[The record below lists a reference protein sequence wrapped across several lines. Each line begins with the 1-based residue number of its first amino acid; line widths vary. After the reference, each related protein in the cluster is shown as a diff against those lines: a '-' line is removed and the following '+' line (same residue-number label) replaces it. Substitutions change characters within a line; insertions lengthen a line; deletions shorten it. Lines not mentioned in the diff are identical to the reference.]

1 MAGSVWA
8 LKIEH
13 KFQPGDRVRV
23 SGYPWYPYLGEGTV
37 IEVKLRL
44 FNENEYV
51 VEFDLSGRRE
61 VLEHRLEVAK

>member
-23 SGYPWYPYLGEGTV
+23 SGYPYLGEGTV

>member
-1 MAGSVWA
+1 MVSWVGI

-13 KFQPGDRVRV
+13 KFQAGDRVWV
-23 SGYPWYPYLGEGTV
+23 NGYPYLGQGTV

-44 FNENEYV
+44 FSENEYV

-61 VLEHRLEVAK
+61 VLEHRLEAAK